1 MSAWRDAFTR
11 LSAADAEAPLEPEDL
26 DRLATAAYLTG
37 RDYDAHAAWS
47 RAYHEHADRGDT
59 DRAARSGFWLS
70 TTLMLASETSQSNG
84 WLARTE
90 RLLEVRGLDCAERG
104 YLKVVRAYDTLN
116 GGDALAAH
124 AISTEAHALGVR
136 FADPELTALGLLGQG
151 EALIEHGD
159 MDAGA
164 RLLDEAMVAAIAGE
178 VSPIAAGIL
187 YCASVIA
194 VNRAFDLR
202 RAHEWT
208 IALDRWSGS
217 QPDLVPFR
225 GQCLVHRSEIKTLHG
240 AWPEALR
247 EAQRACDWLSDPAQP
262 ASGMAFYQHGELLRL
277 LGDLSGAEDAYGE
290 ASRHGF
296 DPQPGLALVRLAQGR
311 IDVAAA
317 AIGRVL
323 EEARTTDDP
332 DPRPGRTRVLPAAVL
347 IRLAAGDVDG
357 AAEAA
362 TALAT
367 TAAGANVPFL
377 RATSAHMS
385 GAVAVEAGAAREGLE
400 HLRRAHVLWTDLD
413 APYEVARVRV
423 LIGRAL
429 RELGDDDGAA
439 LELNAAAATFRRLG
453 AGPDLAQVEALATA
467 HPRGAGPLTSRE
479 LEVLALVA
487 AGRSNREIAGDLVI
501 SERTVARHVANI
513 FTKLDVSSRA
523 AATAHG
529 LKHRLI

>member
-1 MSAWRDAFTR
+1 MSAWRDAFMR
-11 LSAADAEAPLEPEDL
+11 FSAADAEAPLEPEDL
-26 DRLATAAYLTG
+26 DRLATAAYLIA
-37 RDYDAHAAWS
+37 RDYDAHAAWT
-47 RAYHEHADRGDT
+47 RAYHEHADRGDV

-70 TTLMLASETSQSNG
+70 ATLMLASETAQSNG

-90 RLLEVRGLDCAERG
+90 RLLDGRGIDCAERG
-104 YLKVVRAYDTLN
+104 YLKVVRAYDVLN
-116 GGDALAAH
+116 SGDALGAH
-124 AISTEAHALGVR
+124 AISTAAHAIGVR

-159 MDAGA
+159 IDAGA

-178 VSPIAAGIL
+178 VSPITAGIL
-187 YCASVIA
+187 YCGSVIA
-194 VNRAFDLR
+194 ANRAFDLR

-225 GQCLVHRSEIKTLHG
+225 GQCLVHRSEIKALHG
-240 AWPEALR
+240 AWPEALE
-247 EAQRACDWLSDPAQP
+247 EAQRACVWLSDPAQP
-262 ASGMAFYQHGELLRL
+262 ASAIAFYQHGELLRL
-277 LGDLSGAEDAYGE
+277 LGDLSGAEDAYRE
-290 ASRHGF
+290 ASRLGF

-317 AIGRVL
+317 AIRRVL
-323 EEARTTDDP
+323 DEATLADDP
-332 DPRPGRTRVLPAAVL
+332 DPRPGRIRVLPAAVVV
-347 IRLAAGDVDG
+347 RLAAGDVEG
-357 AAEAA
+357 ATEAA

-367 TAAGANVPFL
+367 AAAGAGVPFL
-377 RATSAHMS
+377 HATAAHMS
-385 GAVAVEAGAAREGLE
+385 GAVAVEAGAASEGLE
-400 HLRRAHVLWTDLD
+400 HLRRAHMLWTDLD

-429 RELGDDDGAA
+429 RDLGDDDGAA
-439 LELNAAAATFRRLG
+439 LELNAAATTFRRLG
-453 AGPDLAQVEALATA
+453 AAPDLAHVEALAIA
-467 HPRGAGPLTSRE
+467 HPRAAGPLTGRE

-513 FTKLDVSSRA
+513 FTKLDVASRA
-523 AATAHG
+523 AATAYGLRHG
-529 LKHRLI
+529 LI